1 MCHWLV
7 CERRW
12 LGVFQGWGRCSD
24 SRPDLKA
31 DLSLWDVLLCLSQP
45 SGWVQFSSFLLGNF
59 QEIRHISEEEFQSQQ
74 ITLLKKR
81 KKKKKVFCT
90 ETFLDSSIK
99 HLRQERSAG
108 DIDVQGSSSAGTAP
122 RSSVS
127 CIFMCK
133 GRHPNTKTV
142 SADVKLKRRSG
153 FLQSEGV
160 NRPPRKPKSP
170 KWSLKIKC
178 MLLNHRWLNA
188 KLVEKLELRFRQI

>member
-1 MCHWLV
+1 MLWFQTRPKGRPEPLGCAPVLV
-7 CERRW
+7 PALW
-12 LGVFQGWGRCSD
+12 VSAVFLLPPGEFPGDSAHFWGRVSV
-24 SRPDLKA
+24 STNNTP
-31 DLSLWDVLLCLSQP
+31 
-45 SGWVQFSSFLLGNF
+45 
-59 QEIRHISEEEFQSQQ
+59 E
-74 ITLLKKR
+74 KKE
-81 KKKKKVFCT
+81 KKKKVFCT

-108 DIDVQGSSSAGTAP
+108 NIDVQGSSSAGTAP